1 MTDSICSRGTVSG
14 INNFDKEATSLKKG
28 RVDQAMSMRKFTN
41 KLISQVDV
49 QSELIGKRGSVEE

>member
-1 MTDSICSRGTVSG
+1 VSG

-41 KLISQVDV
+41 KLISQV